1 MSSKWFTNELPEQ
14 NLSRLWISYKKAN
27 KGGENVPKTNFPMPR
42 KTYKVVKR
50 DKLKCKIIPSHQ
62 IIHFG

>member
-1 MSSKWFTNELPEQ
+1 MNFRNKTFPGYGSPIKRQT
-14 NLSRLWISYKKAN
+14 
-27 KGGENVPKTNFPMPR
+27 KGGKNVPKTNFPMPR

-50 DKLKCKIIPSHQ
+50 DKLKCKIIPSHK